1 MKNILL
7 LVWLMGL
14 TFGVSH
20 QVIANDP
27 IRQVGLKDSPTI
39 EIAPGQGL
47 TITFLPSR
55 RVIEKIWLDNPS
67 WLTLD
72 VDGCLQGLGVEKCE
86 LAGATSVHLRR
97 IQPIQ
102 FPGLPQKDT
111 SMLTVISRGMDGQ
124 YQISAFTIVAATGI
138 QPLIVEVVPSTV
150 SMAAHVDVTKVRQG
164 RDIAISKGLIHEGD
178 RLDQKIQRFLTLSQ
192 TQSVNSAIEQAG
204 ISLALVGRLVELG
217 STKY

>member
-7 LVWLMGL
+7 VVWLWGL

-20 QVIANDP
+20 QVMADDP
-27 IRQVGLKDSPTI
+27 IRQVSLKDSPTI

-86 LAGATSVHLRR
+86 MAGATSVHLRR
-97 IQPIQ
+97 IQPI
-102 FPGLPQKDT
+102 P
-111 SMLTVISRGMDGQ
+111 
-124 YQISAFTIVAATGI
+124 
-138 QPLIVEVVPSTV
+138 
-150 SMAAHVDVTKVRQG
+150 
-164 RDIAISKGLIHEGD
+164 
-178 RLDQKIQRFLTLSQ
+178 
-192 TQSVNSAIEQAG
+192 
-204 ISLALVGRLVELG
+204 
-217 STKY
+217 